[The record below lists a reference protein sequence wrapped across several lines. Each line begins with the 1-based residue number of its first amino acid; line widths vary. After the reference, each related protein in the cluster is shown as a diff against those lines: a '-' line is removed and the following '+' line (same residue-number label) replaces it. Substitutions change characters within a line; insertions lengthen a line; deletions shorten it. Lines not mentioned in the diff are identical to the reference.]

1 MTNSAMLM
9 LLAVSLITTSAGC
22 RAEPQTVGSEA
33 LGTSEALPAGS
44 PPEVSGGAEGTA
56 EGMPDPFPYALATS
70 TRVRIELDS
79 YLEAV
84 AAEAAAA
91 EVYAAWLAA
100 QETATV
106 VVSNARV
113 EGERPIPP
121 AGTSP
126 VTGAVNSGANAGSTP
141 APSATTSLQSAAI
154 AAGWPAE
161 LAAWVESTALCE
173 SSGSTAAVSAA
184 GYVGLMQVAPWL
196 HGPVP
201 ADAVG
206 QLAQAYGVYVK
217 QGKGAWP
224 VCGRS

>member
-1 MTNSAMLM
+1 LKNATLL
-9 LLAVSLITTSAGC
+9 LLAIALVGC
-22 RAEPQTVGSEA
+22 REAQPEHEPATVV
-33 LGTSEALPAGS
+33 TPDVRPAGS
-44 PPEVSGGAEGTA
+44 LPPEVSGGAEGTA
-56 EGMPDPFPYALATS
+56 EGMPDPFPYALATN
-70 TRVRIELDS
+70 RRIEIQLDS

-91 EVYAAWLAA
+91 EAYAAWLAA

-121 AGTSP
+121 ADSQAKLSQPGATGDGT
-126 VTGAVNSGANAGSTP
+126 NAGSTP

-161 LAAWVESTALCE
+161 LAAWVERVALCE
-173 SSGSTAAVSAA
+173 SSGSTAAVSSA

-206 QLAQAYGVYVK
+206 QLAQAYGVYQA
-217 QGKGAWP
+217 QGAGAWP
-224 VCGRS
+224 TCGS